1 MKEIPLTKGL
11 VTIIDDEDFERVNK
25 YKWHLLLRNTRRTS
39 YATRSSEVGGTKK
52 TVYLHRFILNA
63 SNGLQVDHINGNGL
77 DNRKSNLRLVTHSE
91 NLRNSYKHRSGL
103 PLGVFRANKKVTP
116 NTVKY
121 YAQIG
126 PATSKRYLGVYDTIE
141 EASRAVQNAI
151 LKREQVII

>member
-11 VTIIDDEDFERVNK
+11 VAIIDDEDFERVSR
-25 YKWHLLLRNTRRTS
+25 YKWLALPRKRTS
-39 YATRSSEVGGTKK
+39 YATRTSQVGGTKK

-91 NLRNSYKHRSGL
+91 NLRNSYKHRRGL

-141 EASRAVQNAI
+141 EASKAVQNAI
-151 LKREQVII
+151 LKSEQSIIQ